1 MAKKGFF
8 GKLIDATRNL
18 LKHTFGDNKG
28 KNQTSRQAEDYELRE
43 AKRRKSERVAREAER
58 QKSERVAREAKER
71 KAKEEASRQAA
82 REAEDSRQTARE
94 AEAIQNMKDR
104 LEPLISE
111 ANRRAELLQAQGY
124 ASAAL
129 SRAEQETGRDYF
141 TLDNANTRGEIIKEA
156 TRARVFLADETST
169 IEGAKIY
176 TAQLNAA
183 EFRGKFGNQYHTWE
197 HKFKNFDTSVINEE
211 IAKTVFSNYRKLE
224 ELRAA
229 DITGDGAYGSENL
242 IIAMYEAQV
251 RGEDSFM
258 VGLDQLDAHYRK
270 KTIEWQSRFERANEV
285 GSILGTITDYGDGI
299 GGLYF

>member
-1 MAKKGFF
+1 MARKGFF
-8 GKLIDATRNL
+8 GRLVDAGRAFVERAF
-18 LKHTFGDNKG
+18 KDNKAE
-28 KNQTSRQAEDYELRE
+28 NEASRQAEEFEKRRE
-43 AKRRKSERVAREAER
+43 AERAAREAER
-58 QKSERVAREAKER
+58 RKAERLAREAEER
-71 KAKEEASRQAA
+71 RAKEEASRQAA
-82 REAEDSRQTARE
+82 REAEMLH
-94 AEAIQNMKDR
+94 NMKER

-111 ANRRAELLQAQGY
+111 ANRRSELLQSQGY

-129 SRAEQETGRDYF
+129 ARAEQETGRNYF
-141 TLDNANTRGEIIKEA
+141 TLDDATTRGEIIEEA

-183 EFRGKFGNQYHTWE
+183 DFRGKFGNQYHTWE
-197 HKFKNFDTSVINEE
+197 HKYKNFDTSVIDEDT
-211 IAKTVFSNYRKLE
+211 AKIVFSNYRKLE

-258 VGLDQLDAHYRK
+258 SGLDQLDAHYRK
-270 KTIEWQSRFERANEV
+270 KTTEWRSRFERANEV
-285 GSILGTITDYGDGI
+285 SNILGTMTDYDNGI

>member
-1 MAKKGFF
+1 MARKGLF
-8 GKLIDATRNL
+8 GRLLDAGRDWIE
-18 LKHTFGDNKG
+18 KTFSSNRA
-28 KNQTSRQAEDYELRE
+28 NESTSQQAMKSEAISNYSDDTESDESDYETFKRIERE
-43 AKRRKSERVAREAER
+43 LEQQR
-58 QKSERVAREAKER
+58 
-71 KAKEEASRQAA
+71 AKEEASRRAA
-82 REAEDSRQTARE
+82 HEAEVVQS
-94 AEAIQNMKDR
+94 MKER
-104 LEPLISE
+104 LEPLIDE
-111 ANRRAELLQAQGY
+111 ANRRSELLQSQGY

-141 TLDNANTRGEIIKEA
+141 TLDDATTRGEVIEEA

-197 HKFKNFDTSVINEE
+197 HKFKNFDTSAIDEE
-211 IAKTVFSNYRKLE
+211 VAKTVFSNYRKLE

-242 IIAMYEAQV
+242 IIAMYDAQI

-258 VGLDQLDAHYRK
+258 AGLEQLDAHYRK
-270 KTIEWQSRFERANEV
+270 KTKEWKSRFEHANEV
-285 GSILGTITDYGDGI
+285 GSILGTMLDYDEE
-299 GGLYF
+299 GGLFF

>member
-8 GKLIDATRNL
+8 GRLADAGRSWL
-18 LKHTFGDNKG
+18 ERTFGTNRAE
-28 KNQTSRQAEDYELRE
+28 NTASRQADNFEERQARAAEQRRREVELE
-43 AKRRKSERVAREAER
+43 EQRRKD
-58 QKSERVAREAKER
+58 
-71 KAKEEASRQAA
+71 EASRQAA
-82 REAEDSRQTARE
+82 REAEALESMRE
-94 AEAIQNMKDR
+94 R
-104 LEPLISE
+104 LQPLISE
-111 ANRRAELLQAQGY
+111 ANRRAELIESQGY
-124 ASAAL
+124 TSAAL
-129 SRAEQETGRDYF
+129 LRAEQETGRDYF
-141 TLDNANTRGEIIKEA
+141 SLDEAQTRGEIIEEA

-197 HKFKNFDTSVINEE
+197 HKFKNFDTSVIDED
-211 IAKTVFSNYRKLE
+211 IAKVVFSNYRKLE

-242 IIAMYEAQV
+242 IIAMYDAQI

-270 KTIEWQSRFERANEV
+270 KTTEWKSRFERANEV
-285 GSILGTITDYGDGI
+285 GSILGTYMDYDE
-299 GGLYF
+299 GGLFF

>member
-1 MAKKGFF
+1 MARKGLF
-8 GKLIDATRNL
+8 GRLAEAGRAWIER
-18 LKHTFGDNKG
+18 TFGGNRDN
-28 KNQTSRQAEDYELRE
+28 NQASRQAEEYEERE
-43 AKRRKSERVAREAER
+43 AERRESERAAREAE
-58 QKSERVAREAKER
+58 ERRAR
-71 KAKEEASRQAA
+71 EEASRQAA
-82 REAEDSRQTARE
+82 RESE
-94 AEAIQNMKDR
+94 AVQSMKNR
-104 LEPLISE
+104 LEELIAE
-111 ANRRAELLQAQGY
+111 ANRRIDILQSHGY

-141 TLDNANTRGEIIKEA
+141 TLDDANTRGEVIEEA

-169 IEGAKIY
+169 LEGAKIY

-197 HKFKNFDTSVINEE
+197 HKFKNFDTSVIDEE

-242 IIAMYEAQV
+242 IIAMYEAQI

-258 VGLDQLDAHYRK
+258 TGLDQLDAHYRK
-270 KTIEWQSRFERANEV
+270 KTREWQSRFERANEV
-285 GSILGTITDYGDGI
+285 GSILGTMTDYDDDGI
-299 GGLYF
+299 GGLFF

>member
-8 GKLIDATRNL
+8 GKLADIGKQWIQR
-18 LKHTFGDNKG
+18 TFNGDIGRKWVERTFNSDTG
-28 KNQTSRQAEDYELRE
+28 RQWIEGAFGGDR
-43 AKRRKSERVAREAER
+43 ARK
-58 QKSERVAREAKER
+58 
-71 KAKEEASRQAA
+71 EASRQAA
-82 REAEDSRQTARE
+82 HEAEVIQT
-94 AEAIQNMKDR
+94 MKDR

-111 ANRRAELLQAQGY
+111 ANRRAELLQSQGY
-124 ASAAL
+124 TSAAL
-129 SRAEQETGRDYF
+129 LRSEQETGRDYF
-141 TLDNANTRGEIIKEA
+141 TLDDASTKGKIIEEA

-183 EFRGKFGNQYHTWE
+183 EFRGKFGNKYHTWE
-197 HKFKNFDTSVINEE
+197 HKFKNFDTSVIDEE

-270 KTIEWQSRFERANEV
+270 KTVEWKSRFERANEV
-285 GSILGTITDYGDGI
+285 GSILGTMTDDDEM
-299 GGLYF
+299 GGFYF

>member
-1 MAKKGFF
+1 MARKGFF
-8 GKLIDATRNL
+8 GRLADAGHAW
-18 LKHTFGDNKG
+18 LKRTFDGNRG
-28 KNQTSRQAEDYELRE
+28 ENQASRQAEEYEARE
-43 AKRRKSERVAREAER
+43 AERRESERVAREAE
-58 QKSERVAREAKER
+58 ERRAR
-71 KAKEEASRQAA
+71 EEASRQAA
-82 REAEDSRQTARE
+82 REAE
-94 AEAIQNMKDR
+94 AIQTMKDR

-111 ANRRAELLQAQGY
+111 ANRRAELLQSQGY

-141 TLDNANTRGEIIKEA
+141 TLDDANTRGEIIEEA

-197 HKFKNFDTSVINEE
+197 HKFKNFDTSVIDEE

-285 GSILGTITDYGDGI
+285 GSILGTMTDYDDGI

>member
-1 MAKKGFF
+1 MARKGLF
-8 GKLIDATRNL
+8 GRLADAGRAWL
-18 LKHTFGDNKG
+18 ERTFGSDRG
-28 KNQTSRQAEDYELRE
+28 ENQASRQAEVYEVRE
-43 AKRRKSERVAREAER
+43 AERRESERIAREAEE
-58 QKSERVAREAKER
+58 QKAR
-71 KAKEEASRQAA
+71 EEASRQAA
-82 REAEDSRQTARE
+82 REAE
-94 AEAIQNMKDR
+94 AIQTMKDR

-111 ANRRAELLQAQGY
+111 ANRRAELLQSQGY

-141 TLDNANTRGEIIKEA
+141 TLDDASTRGEIIEEA
-156 TRARVFLADETST
+156 TRARVFLADDTST

-197 HKFKNFDTSVINEE
+197 HKFKNFDTSVIDEE

-258 VGLDQLDAHYRK
+258 AGLDQLDAHYRK
-270 KTIEWQSRFERANEV
+270 KTVEWQSRFERANEV
-285 GSILGTITDYGDGI
+285 GSILGTMADYNDGV

>member
-8 GKLIDATRNL
+8 GRLAEAGREWIERNFGGTR
-18 LKHTFGDNKG
+18 GE
-28 KNQTSRQAEDYELRE
+28 NQTSRQAEDFEAQELE
-43 AKRRKSERVAREAER
+43 RRKSARAEREAEKQR
-58 QKSERVAREAKER
+58 
-71 KAKEEASRQAA
+71 AKEEASRQAD
-82 REAEDSRQTARE
+82 REAET
-94 AEAIQNMKDR
+94 IQNMKDR

-111 ANRRAELLQAQGY
+111 ANRRAELLYSQGY

-141 TLDNANTRGEIIKEA
+141 TFDDANTRGEIIEEA

-197 HKFKNFDTSVINEE
+197 HKFKNFDTTVIDEE

-242 IIAMYEAQV
+242 IIAMYESQV

-258 VGLDQLDAHYRK
+258 TGLDQLDAHYRK

-285 GSILGTITDYGDGI
+285 ASILGTMTDYDDGI

>member
-1 MAKKGFF
+1 MARKGLL
-8 GKLIDATRNL
+8 GRLADAGRAW
-18 LKHTFGDNKG
+18 LKRTFGNRAES
-28 KNQTSRQAEDYELRE
+28 QVSQQAEINE
-43 AKRRKSERVAREAER
+43 AREVK
-58 QKSERVAREAKER
+58 QDTREQWT
-71 KAKEEASRQAA
+71 EETVSQQAA
-82 REAEDSRQTARE
+82 REAN
-94 AEAIQNMKDR
+94 AIQSMKDR

-124 ASAAL
+124 SSAAL

-141 TLDNANTRGEIIKEA
+141 TLDDAETRGQIIEEA

-197 HKFKNFDTSVINEE
+197 HKFKNFDTSVIDEE

-270 KTIEWQSRFERANEV
+270 KTIEWQTRFERANEV
-285 GSILGTITDYGDGI
+285 GSILGTFTDYDEI
-299 GGLYF
+299 GGLFF

>member
-1 MAKKGFF
+1 MARKGFF
-8 GKLIDATRNL
+8 GRLADAGRSWL
-18 LKHTFGDNKG
+18 ERTFRGDFG
-28 KNQTSRQAEDYELRE
+28 VNQDSRQAEDYEVLDAE
-43 AKRRKSERVAREAER
+43 RRKNERLVREAEEKR
-58 QKSERVAREAKER
+58 AKE
-71 KAKEEASRQAA
+71 ASQQA
-82 REAEDSRQTARE
+82 DRE
-94 AEAIQNMKDR
+94 AEAVQNMKER

-111 ANRRAELLQAQGY
+111 ANRRAELLQSQGY

-141 TLDNANTRGEIIKEA
+141 TLDDSSTRGEVIEEA

-197 HKFKNFDTSVINEE
+197 HKFKNFDTSVIDEE

-270 KTIEWQSRFERANEV
+270 KTQEWQSRFARANEV
-285 GSILGTITDYGDGI
+285 GNILGTMTDYDDGI

>member
-1 MAKKGFF
+1 MARKGFF
-8 GKLIDATRNL
+8 GRLADAGRSWL
-18 LKHTFGDNKG
+18 ERTFGDSRG
-28 KNQTSRQAEDYELRE
+28 ENQASRQAEEYE
-43 AKRRKSERVAREAER
+43 AREAER
-58 QKSERVAREAKER
+58 RESERAAREAEER
-71 KAKEEASRQAA
+71 RAREEASRQAE
-82 REAEDSRQTARE
+82 REAEEIQT
-94 AEAIQNMKDR
+94 MKDR

-111 ANRRAELLQAQGY
+111 ANRRAELLQSQGY

-141 TLDNANTRGEIIKEA
+141 TLDDASNRGEIIEEA

-197 HKFKNFDTSVINEE
+197 HKFKNFDTSVIDEE
-211 IAKTVFSNYRKLE
+211 IAKAVFSNYRKLE

-242 IIAMYEAQV
+242 IIAMYEAQI

-258 VGLDQLDAHYRK
+258 TGLDQLDAHYRK

-285 GSILGTITDYGDGI
+285 GSILGTMSDYDDRI

>member
-1 MAKKGFF
+1 MAKKGLF
-8 GKLIDATRNL
+8 GRIAEAGRNWL
-18 LKHTFGDNKG
+18 ERTFGGDRGENKA
-28 KNQTSRQAEDYELRE
+28 SRQAEEHEARE
-43 AKRRKSERVAREAER
+43 AKRRESERAAREAEE
-58 QKSERVAREAKER
+58 QRV
-71 KAKEEASRQAA
+71 KEEASRQAK
-82 REAEDSRQTARE
+82 REV
-94 AEAIQNMKDR
+94 EAIQTMKDR

-111 ANRRAELLQAQGY
+111 ANRRIELLQSQGY

-129 SRAEQETGRDYF
+129 SRSEQETGRDYF
-141 TLDNANTRGEIIKEA
+141 TLDDATTRGEIIEEA

-197 HKFKNFDTSVINEE
+197 HKFKNFDTSLIDEE

-258 VGLDQLDAHYRK
+258 VGIDQLDAHYRK
-270 KTIEWQSRFERANEV
+270 KTREWQSRFERANEV
-285 GSILGTITDYGDGI
+285 GSILGTLVDYDEI
-299 GGLYF
+299 GGLFF

>member
-1 MAKKGFF
+1 MARKGFF
-8 GKLIDATRNL
+8 GRLADAGRAW
-18 LKHTFGDNKG
+18 LKRTFGVSNG
-28 KNQTSRQAEDYELRE
+28 EYQASRQAEDYEGHKAERRE
-43 AKRRKSERVAREAER
+43 SKRVAREVEER
-58 QKSERVAREAKER
+58 MAR
-71 KAKEEASRQAA
+71 EEASRQAI
-82 REAEDSRQTARE
+82 QT
-94 AEAIQNMKDR
+94 MKDR

-111 ANRRAELLQAQGY
+111 ANRRAELLQSQGY

-141 TLDNANTRGEIIKEA
+141 TLDDANTRGEIIEEA

-169 IEGAKIY
+169 IEGSKIY

-197 HKFKNFDTSVINEE
+197 HKFKNFDTSVIDEE

-285 GSILGTITDYGDGI
+285 GSILGTMTDYDDEI

>member
-1 MAKKGFF
+1 MAKKGLF
-8 GKLIDATRNL
+8 GKLADAGRAWIER
-18 LKHTFGDNKG
+18 TFGGDRNENKA
-28 KNQTSRQAEDYELRE
+28 SRQAEE
-43 AKRRKSERVAREAER
+43 SEAREAER
-58 QKSERVAREAKER
+58 RESERAAREAEEQR
-71 KAKEEASRQAA
+71 VKEEASRQAK
-82 REAEDSRQTARE
+82 REV
-94 AEAIQNMKDR
+94 EAIQAMKDR

-111 ANRRAELLQAQGY
+111 ANRRVELLESQGY

-141 TLDNANTRGEIIKEA
+141 TLDDATTRGEIIEEA

-197 HKFKNFDTSVINEE
+197 HKFKNFDTSLIDEE

-258 VGLDQLDAHYRK
+258 VGIDQLDAHYRK
-270 KTIEWQSRFERANEV
+270 KTREWQSRFERANEV
-285 GSILGTITDYGDGI
+285 GSILGALVDYDEI
-299 GGLYF
+299 GGLFF

>member
-1 MAKKGFF
+1 MARKGFF
-8 GKLIDATRNL
+8 GRLADAGRAWL
-18 LKHTFGDNKG
+18 ERTFGGGRAQNEA
-28 KNQTSRQAEDYELRE
+28 SRQAEDYEARE
-43 AKRRKSERVAREAER
+43 AQRRESERVEREAE
-58 QKSERVAREAKER
+58 ERR
-71 KAKEEASRQAA
+71 AKEEASRQAA
-82 REAEDSRQTARE
+82 QRAAREREAIES
-94 AEAIQNMKDR
+94 MKER

-111 ANRRAELLQAQGY
+111 ANRRAELLQSQGY

-141 TLDNANTRGEIIKEA
+141 TLDDASTRGEVIEEA

-258 VGLDQLDAHYRK
+258 AGLDQLDAHYRK
-270 KTIEWQSRFERANEV
+270 KTVEWQSRFARANEV
-285 GSILGTITDYGDGI
+285 GSILGTMTDYDDGI

>member
-1 MAKKGFF
+1 MARKGFF
-8 GKLIDATRNL
+8 GRLVDTGRAWL
-18 LKHTFGDNKG
+18 AQTFGGNRG
-28 KNQTSRQAEDYELRE
+28 KNEASRQADEYEARE
-43 AKRRKSERVAREAER
+43 TERRESERVAREAEEVR
-58 QKSERVAREAKER
+58 
-71 KAKEEASRQAA
+71 AKEEASRQAA
-82 REAEDSRQTARE
+82 REAE
-94 AEAIQNMKDR
+94 AIQTMKDR

-111 ANRRAELLQAQGY
+111 ANRRAELIQSQGY

-141 TLDNANTRGEIIKEA
+141 TLDDANTRGEVIEEA

-169 IEGAKIY
+169 IEGSKIY

-197 HKFKNFDTSVINEE
+197 HKFKNFDTSVIDEE

-229 DITGDGAYGSENL
+229 DITGEGAYGSENL

-285 GSILGTITDYGDGI
+285 GSILGTMTDYDDGI

>member
-1 MAKKGFF
+1 MARKGFF
-8 GKLIDATRNL
+8 GRLADAGRAWL
-18 LKHTFGDNKG
+18 ERTFGGNRG
-28 KNQTSRQAEDYELRE
+28 ENRASRQAEEYE
-43 AKRRKSERVAREAER
+43 AREAER
-58 QKSERVAREAKER
+58 RESERLAREAEER
-71 KAKEEASRQAA
+71 RAKEEASRQAA
-82 REAEDSRQTARE
+82 REAE
-94 AEAIQNMKDR
+94 AIQTMKDR

-111 ANRRAELLQAQGY
+111 ANRRAELLQSQGY

-141 TLDNANTRGEIIKEA
+141 TLDDANTRGEIIEEA

-197 HKFKNFDTSVINEE
+197 HKFKNFDTSVIDEE

-285 GSILGTITDYGDGI
+285 GSILGTMTDYDDGI

>member
-8 GKLIDATRNL
+8 GRLADAGRAWL
-18 LKHTFGDNKG
+18 ERTFGG
-28 KNQTSRQAEDYELRE
+28 SRGENQASRQTEEYE
-43 AKRRKSERVAREAER
+43 AREAER
-58 QKSERVAREAKER
+58 RETERAER
-71 KAKEEASRQAA
+71 DAEEWRTKEEA
-82 REAEDSRQTARE
+82 SRQTARE
-94 AEAIQNMKDR
+94 AEAIQTMKDR

-111 ANRRAELLQAQGY
+111 ANRRAELLQSQGY
-124 ASAAL
+124 ASVAL

-141 TLDNANTRGEIIKEA
+141 TLDDASTRGEIIEEA

-197 HKFKNFDTSVINEE
+197 HKFKNFDTSVIDEE

-258 VGLDQLDAHYRK
+258 LGLDQLDAHYRK

-285 GSILGTITDYGDGI
+285 GSILGTMTDYDDRM

>member
-1 MAKKGFF
+1 MARKGLF
-8 GKLIDATRNL
+8 GRLADAGRAWL
-18 LKHTFGDNKG
+18 ERTFGGDRG
-28 KNQTSRQAEDYELRE
+28 ENQASRQAEVYE
-43 AKRRKSERVAREAER
+43 AREAER
-58 QKSERVAREAKER
+58 RESERIAREAEEQR
-71 KAKEEASRQAA
+71 AREEASRQAA
-82 REAEDSRQTARE
+82 REAE
-94 AEAIQNMKDR
+94 AIQTMKDR

-111 ANRRAELLQAQGY
+111 ANRRAELLQSQGY

-141 TLDNANTRGEIIKEA
+141 TLDDASTRGEIIEEA
-156 TRARVFLADETST
+156 TRARVFLADDTST

-197 HKFKNFDTSVINEE
+197 HKFKNFDTSVIDEE

-258 VGLDQLDAHYRK
+258 AGLDQLDAHYRK
-270 KTIEWQSRFERANEV
+270 KTLEWQSRFERANEV
-285 GSILGTITDYGDGI
+285 GSILGTMTDYNDGV

>member
-1 MAKKGFF
+1 MARKGFF
-8 GKLIDATRNL
+8 GRLAEAGREWIERNFGGTRAE
-18 LKHTFGDNKG
+18 
-28 KNQTSRQAEDYELRE
+28 NQTSRQAEDFEAQELERRE
-43 AKRRKSERVAREAER
+43 SARAEREAEKQR
-58 QKSERVAREAKER
+58 
-71 KAKEEASRQAA
+71 AKEEASRQAD
-82 REAEDSRQTARE
+82 REAET
-94 AEAIQNMKDR
+94 IQSMKDR

-111 ANRRAELLQAQGY
+111 ANRRAELLYSQGY

-141 TLDNANTRGEIIKEA
+141 TFDDANTRGEIIEEA

-197 HKFKNFDTSVINEE
+197 HKFKNFDTTVIDEE

-258 VGLDQLDAHYRK
+258 IGLDQLDAHYRK

-285 GSILGTITDYGDGI
+285 GSILGTMTDYDDGI

>member
-1 MAKKGFF
+1 MARKGLF
-8 GKLIDATRNL
+8 GRLADAGRAW
-18 LKHTFGDNKG
+18 LKNTFGDNRGRKE
-28 KNQTSRQAEDYELRE
+28 TSRQAEDYEASEAQRRE
-43 AKRRKSERVAREAER
+43 SERAAREAE
-58 QKSERVAREAKER
+58 ERIV
-71 KAKEEASRQAA
+71 EEASRQAA
-82 REAEDSRQTARE
+82 RERE
-94 AEAIQNMKDR
+94 AIESMKER

-111 ANRRAELLQAQGY
+111 ANRRAELLQSQGY

-129 SRAEQETGRDYF
+129 LRAEQETGRDYF
-141 TLDNANTRGEIIKEA
+141 TLDDANSRGEIIEEA

-197 HKFKNFDTSVINEE
+197 HKFKNFDTSIIDEE

-258 VGLDQLDAHYRK
+258 AGLDQLDAHYRK
-270 KTIEWQSRFERANEV
+270 KTVEWQSRFARANEV
-285 GSILGTITDYGDGI
+285 GSILGTMTDYDGI

>member
-1 MAKKGFF
+1 MARKGFF
-8 GKLIDATRNL
+8 GRLADAGRAWL
-18 LKHTFGDNKG
+18 ERTFGSNRG
-28 KNQTSRQAEDYELRE
+28 ENQASRQAEEYEARE
-43 AKRRKSERVAREAER
+43 AERRESERVAREAE
-58 QKSERVAREAKER
+58 ERR
-71 KAKEEASRQAA
+71 AKEEASRQAA
-82 REAEDSRQTARE
+82 REAE
-94 AEAIQNMKDR
+94 AIQTMKDR

-111 ANRRAELLQAQGY
+111 ANRRAELLQSQGY

-141 TLDNANTRGEIIKEA
+141 TLDDANTRGEIIEEA

-197 HKFKNFDTSVINEE
+197 HKFKNFDTSVIDEE

-285 GSILGTITDYGDGI
+285 GSILGTMTDYDDGI